1 MLAYSNAEGK
11 FAQEYPAAWRTLDTG
26 KSQIYFYDPADTSQ
40 TYLSIEYF
48 TTKQRLAQAN
58 QTVVDAYI
66 KALGAEKGFQHDAA
80 TEVKIAGQPGLMF
93 KYSYTDKDGHAL
105 SGVAFAVTSPVSSL
119 SYAIAV
125 QALTADFDA
134 QADTFD
140 KMLASL
146 TIE

>member
-1 MLAYSNAEGK
+1 M
-11 FAQEYPAAWRTLDTG
+11 
-26 KSQIYFYDPADTSQ
+26 
-40 TYLSIEYF
+40 
-48 TTKQRLAQAN
+48 
-58 QTVVDAYI
+58 DAYI
-66 KALGAEKGFQHDAA
+66 KTLGEEKDFQHGDI

-93 KYSYTDKDGHAL
+93 KYSYTDKDDHKL
-105 SGVAFAVTSPVSSL
+105 SGVAFAVTSPASGL

-140 KMLASL
+140 KLLASI